1 MPRKRAWSKL
11 PVREVSARMLP
22 SQQSASYDD
31 DETQNMQD
39 ELYRPTL
46 PQDQVHDDGEL
57 ANDQHLQTN
66 MERLI
71 DPQFNPFDGDNDN
84 RPHSTHGWDH
94 ECNATQDPIEQD
106 QGIDETQESD
116 DPILARNEV
125 QTIGMYIFRIYL
137 CYKFF

>member
-11 PVREVSARMLP
+11 PIREVSARIPP
-22 SQQSASYDD
+22 SQQSASYDN
-31 DETQNMQD
+31 DETQDMQAG
-39 ELYRPTL
+39 LYRPTL

-71 DPQFNPFDGDNDN
+71 DSEFNPFDGDDDN

-94 ECNATQDPIEQD
+94 ECNATQDPNG
-106 QGIDETQESD
+106 QGHETDETQKPD
-116 DPILARNEV
+116 DLVLARNEV
-125 QTIGMYIFRIYL
+125 QTLGMYMFCIYL
-137 CYKFF
+137 CYKIL